1 MEELPPPA
9 PPYTGGETNARRRYD
24 VTMRHILPLCK
35 GELEGVVKALALC
48 NWNLKSKMNC
58 REGV

>member
-24 VTMRHILPLCK
+24 VTKRHNHPQCK
-35 GELEGVVKALALC
+35 GELEGVVEKIKT
-48 NWNLKSKMNC
+48 KS
-58 REGV
+58 

>member
-1 MEELPPPA
+1 MKKQLPPPT

-35 GELEGVVKALALC
+35 GELEGVVKALTCAAGII
-48 NWNLKSKMNC
+48 NLKSKI
-58 REGV
+58 

>member
-35 GELEGVVKALALC
+35 GELEGVVKASPRAA
-48 NWNLKSKMNC
+48 
-58 REGV
+58 GI